1 MPRKQG
7 VDIRRPKKTKPAVI
21 NEVLVEPLV
30 VGADEADESTACDA
44 RNPDPQVMESDE
56 DDTPYELTQ
65 EDLAEVSRG
74 ELPGCMPRVPDV

>member
-1 MPRKQG
+1 MNLQ
-7 VDIRRPKKTKPAVI
+7 
-21 NEVLVEPLV
+21 
-30 VGADEADESTACDA
+30 STSCDA